1 VEDNQLKEIEM
12 TNLKRVF
19 AFCAAALFAVSV
31 VMGQTSYSNDEMSV
45 EESYLQESVELM
57 VIRETSRADSRDQK
71 LVALEYIGDAIGRGN
86 TGEDIRAA
94 LEYLAME
101 GVMNKARENG
111 RLVNNF
117 PDVRRKAAEY
127 LGDLGTPE
135 AQSTLI
141 RIVVADPEPMV
152 LQEAIKSL
160 AKIGL
165 NENEETVNAI
175 AWIVRR
181 FDVLNPDNLLA
192 LSAVDAFEKIAA
204 ANGGIRDPNAVQ
216 VLIRIAEGPYIKPV
230 QDRARQVITELRR
243 YSAQGQQNQNR
254 STGSSSGGASGQ
266 GQQNQNQNR
275 STGSS
280 TGGAS
285 GR

>member
-1 VEDNQLKEIEM
+1 MVS
-12 TNLKRVF
+12 LKRF
-19 AFCAAALFAVSV
+19 SAFCAAALFAVSM
-31 VMGQTSYSNDEMSV
+31 VMGQNSNTDDEMSV

-57 VIRETSRADSRDQK
+57 VIRETSRADTRDQK
-71 LVALEYIGDAIGRGN
+71 LVALEYIGDAINRGN
-86 TGEDIRAA
+86 TGEEIRSA
-94 LEYLAME
+94 LEYLSME

-135 AQSTLI
+135 AKNTLL

-165 NENEETVNAI
+165 NDNEETVNAI

-192 LSAVDAFEKIAA
+192 LSAVEAFEKIAEK
-204 ANGGIRDPNAVQ
+204 NGGIKDPNAIQ
-216 VLIRIAEGPYIKPV
+216 TLIRIAEGPYIKPV
-230 QDRARQVITELRR
+230 QQRAKQVIMDLRK
-243 YSAQGQQNQNR
+243 YNAQNQQDQNK
-254 STGSSSGGASGQ
+254 SGSSSNTRQPANRGAAQ
-266 GQQNQNQNR
+266 E
-275 STGSS
+275 
-280 TGGAS
+280 
-285 GR
+285 

>member
-1 VEDNQLKEIEM
+1 MI
-12 TNLKRVF
+12 
-19 AFCAAALFAVSV
+19 
-31 VMGQTSYSNDEMSV
+31 MGQTSNSNDEMSV

-57 VIRETSRADSRDQK
+57 VIRETSRSDSRDQK

-86 TGEDIRAA
+86 TGEEVRAA
-94 LEYLAME
+94 LEYLSME

-135 AQSTLI
+135 AQGTLI
-141 RIVVADPEPMV
+141 RILVADPEPMV

-181 FDVLNPDNLLA
+181 FDILNPDNLLA
-192 LSAVDAFEKIAA
+192 LSAVDAFEKIAEK
-204 ANGGIRDPNAVQ
+204 NGGIRDPSAVQ
-216 VLIRIAEGPYIKPV
+216 ALIRIAEGPYIRPV
-230 QDRARQVITELRR
+230 QDRARQVIMDLRR
-243 YSAQGQQNQNR
+243 YNAQDQQNQNR
-254 STGSSSGGASGQ
+254 S
-266 GQQNQNQNR
+266 R
-275 STGSS
+275 SN
-280 TGGAS
+280 TGGAGTAS
-285 GR
+285 SR